1 LPPIL
6 NGLLFDARTVTSGRP
21 STKQLG
27 RLAELG
33 FKTVLN
39 LQTEPEGSLAEGEIV
54 EALGMVYVN
63 IPIASHDIKTDQIAK
78 FSETLT
84 KSNNYPMLILCQSSN
99 RVGGLIL
106 LHEVLYQNTE
116 LAAALEAARRAGL
129 KPSLERPLLQR
140 ITAERE

>member
-1 LPPIL
+1 
-6 NGLLFDARTVTSGRP
+6 
-21 STKQLG
+21 
-27 RLAELG
+27 
-33 FKTVLN
+33 VLN

-78 FSETLT
+78 FSEALT
-84 KSNNYPMLILCQSSN
+84 KSNNYPMLIHCQSSN

-106 LHEVLYQNTE
+106 LHEVLYQNTG

>member
-1 LPPIL
+1 M
-6 NGLLFDARTVTSGRP
+6 
-21 STKQLG
+21 
-27 RLAELG
+27 
-33 FKTVLN
+33 LN